1 MREKT
6 REKEEKIPVL
16 RVNGISDIHYEK
28 HVDFETSIHRKAY
41 KKACSITEEIIGE
54 TKNSEYVYSPREDH
68 GRSDFRGS
76 DFRNREQVCNILFF
90 TGEKGT
96 GKTSTMLSF
105 MEYLKDYHRIIRRD
119 RGMWETFSLGAR
131 QSSQPFLQHNPPQPY
146 MFTGIEYIDASALT
160 DKEDD
165 ILGNVLS
172 KMVSKWKY
180 EDERGK
186 YQNSGIVKGIDYDY
200 KKHQM
205 YLQCAEL
212 FDRLKAVKSKENVME
227 NDSDMFIESME
238 SLSFSWNLK
247 NSFQK
252 LVQSYLDIMVYPDSG
267 DEINRENHYLV
278 ISIDDIDMNVQYG
291 FMLLEQIRKYLMVPN
306 VLVLM
311 SANYEQLEKICYNHY
326 LKEFEEITKFDKN
339 MGKGDNIS
347 YLRKISREY
356 LEKMVPVQRRI
367 ELTSNRVW
375 EFFSERKLQIRYGED
390 AEGSNGLNEK
400 GTLSEIVSG
409 RMYRCFGLR
418 FAPDK
423 KCIGYLAP
431 DTVREICSWVCQ
443 IRQRNCFADGRCN
456 DFSAFEDNLYW
467 FFNIEFPRLCRK
479 YLDAESCRNIRML
492 DILEPGGQIEL
503 VREILNR
510 MLGRDNEKSLLKLFA
525 AAKKGYE
532 DAQDFG
538 SLCLIYFGMK
548 LQRMAVRMNLD
559 PQGSSAEAGLLM
571 KYYSVGG
578 WGVFGNWEKNM
589 LAPMAK
595 WDRDKET
602 KSQKFF
608 GFCRIA
614 RTSFKKDDGWLTL
627 DLEGMFTGGNKKSI
641 IEFMGKNKEKLK
653 NYQYLLLFYKLQETD
668 AEQTNWVRNNGRL
681 TLRQS
686 RTGIFSLSGFV
697 LNLIDQ
703 ISLLKKFQNW
713 FWTEVTKHTKF
724 SPDEETS
731 MRSDIFI
738 TPDIELLL
746 PLQDVDFIVHLG
758 TELQKKLGGAGPAF
772 RAESVKLQVKRYFEV
787 IGKCLEEY
795 GGNYHDRFCGYE
807 LVKKILDLDRN
818 FMTLL
823 AKAIEEHT
831 EPEDLPWVDDEWGGE
846 DSNG

>member
-1 MREKT
+1 
-6 REKEEKIPVL
+6 
-16 RVNGISDIHYEK
+16 
-28 HVDFETSIHRKAY
+28 
-41 KKACSITEEIIGE
+41 
-54 TKNSEYVYSPREDH
+54 
-68 GRSDFRGS
+68 
-76 DFRNREQVCNILFF
+76 
-90 TGEKGT
+90 
-96 GKTSTMLSF
+96 
-105 MEYLKDYHRIIRRD
+105 
-119 RGMWETFSLGAR
+119 
-131 QSSQPFLQHNPPQPY
+131 
-146 MFTGIEYIDASALT
+146 
-160 DKEDD
+160 
-165 ILGNVLS
+165 
-172 KMVSKWKY
+172 
-180 EDERGK
+180 
-186 YQNSGIVKGIDYDY
+186 
-200 KKHQM
+200 
-205 YLQCAEL
+205 
-212 FDRLKAVKSKENVME
+212 
-227 NDSDMFIESME
+227 
-238 SLSFSWNLK
+238 
-247 NSFQK
+247 
-252 LVQSYLDIMVYPDSG
+252 
-267 DEINRENHYLV
+267 
-278 ISIDDIDMNVQYG
+278 
-291 FMLLEQIRKYLMVPN
+291 
-306 VLVLM
+306 
-311 SANYEQLEKICYNHY
+311 
-326 LKEFEEITKFDKN
+326 
-339 MGKGDNIS
+339 
-347 YLRKISREY
+347 
-356 LEKMVPVQRRI
+356 
-367 ELTSNRVW
+367 
-375 EFFSERKLQIRYGED
+375 
-390 AEGSNGLNEK
+390 
-400 GTLSEIVSG
+400 
-409 RMYRCFGLR
+409 
-418 FAPDK
+418 
-423 KCIGYLAP
+423 
-431 DTVREICSWVCQ
+431 
-443 IRQRNCFADGRCN
+443 
-456 DFSAFEDNLYW
+456 
-467 FFNIEFPRLCRK
+467 
-479 YLDAESCRNIRML
+479 
-492 DILEPGGQIEL
+492 
-503 VREILNR
+503 
-510 MLGRDNEKSLLKLFA
+510 
-525 AAKKGYE
+525 
-532 DAQDFG
+532 
-538 SLCLIYFGMK
+538 
-548 LQRMAVRMNLD
+548 
-559 PQGSSAEAGLLM
+559 
-571 KYYSVGG
+571 
-578 WGVFGNWEKNM
+578 M